1 MHESHIWNTSL
12 LSYPSNCLQAFTY
25 ISSNSETYIHL
36 LTDQIVIDDCDGDK
50 LIYFEDNFGDI
61 ISSKL
66 ILMSLLEE
74 TKTVV
79 DGGEGAVDDEVVA
92 ADEPGLVAPQVDG
105 GVRYVLRPQHR
116 PLEVGHPAEELLDLF
131 PLHAEELAGQ
141 GGGIAEGGDAV
152 DSDAVLAELGRGALR
167 RDVRVRRHPAHH
179 RRHAPIVDDAAP
191 AASRR
196 RRHYPRR
203 VLDPQEHPGEVDVQH
218 PVEVSGVD
226 VRDPGPVAVDD
237 GGVIEHD
244 VEAAVLGDGQVDGAP
259 DVREREGYLLAG
271 ESETV

>member
-1 MHESHIWNTSL
+1 
-12 LSYPSNCLQAFTY
+12 
-25 ISSNSETYIHL
+25 
-36 LTDQIVIDDCDGDK
+36 
-50 LIYFEDNFGDI
+50 
-61 ISSKL
+61 
-66 ILMSLLEE
+66 MSLLEE

-116 PLEVGHPAEELLDLF
+116 PLDVGHPANELLDLF
-131 PLHAEELAGQ
+131 SLHAHELAGQ
-141 GGGIAEGGDAV
+141 SGGIAEGGDAV
-152 DSDAVLAELGRGALR
+152 DSDAVLAELGRGAPREPRYGALR
-167 RDVRVRRHPAHH
+167 RDVRARRHPAHH
-179 RRHAPIVDDAAP
+179 RRRHAPIVDDATP

-203 VLDPQEHPGEVDVQH
+203 VLDPQEHPGEVDAQH

-226 VRDPGPVAVDD
+226 VRDPGPVVVDD

-244 VEAAVLGDGQVDGAP
+244 VEAAVLGDGQVDGKTCMN
-259 DVREREGYLLAG
+259 EREGYLLAS
-271 ESETV
+271 ESGTGKALQLAMEILARSLCYLLRTRVDVYI